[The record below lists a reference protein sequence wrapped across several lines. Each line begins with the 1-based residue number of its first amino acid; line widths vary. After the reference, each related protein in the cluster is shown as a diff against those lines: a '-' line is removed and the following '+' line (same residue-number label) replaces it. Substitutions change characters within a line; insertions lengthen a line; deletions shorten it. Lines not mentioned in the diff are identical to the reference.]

1 MSVEQG
7 DGTPEFATGGVKRF
21 LVRLVTP
28 MVAGIVALAVLG
40 LVLGGRLGSS
50 AADGL
55 AGPIG
60 NGRPCGDPVQVQV
73 LATKD
78 VAPVVRSVGDGLTA
92 GGTCARYE
100 VSDARPDQVLERLG
114 GLGARPDVWIPDSSL
129 WVQQAVKEHP
139 DIGLTP
145 SQPVA
150 TSPVV
155 VGLSESLGSS
165 VPEGKVPWMSL
176 FGEPTFNLRLADPDT
191 SSTGRLALLALRE
204 AAGADDEKTR
214 LTVGP
219 MLMRVASTVV
229 KDTNAIPAAG
239 AAGEATSYVVS
250 EQQLAAYQRA
260 GSGPKLIPG
269 VPAPASMAL
278 DYPVVTAPNE
288 DNRINDAVGDL
299 QEALSGDAGRAR
311 LAAAGFRLGDGS
323 GGPSDV
329 EGMPLAVETKP
340 LPDSGTVVRALRQW
354 QGMSSDLR
362 LLTII
367 DTSGSMDKPAGP
379 NVTRMQ
385 LATAAAMRG
394 LAALPAT
401 TDLGLWEFS
410 TAADKKGPYRELAP
424 VRRSD
429 PAHKAKVQAALLTLK
444 DRTGG
449 DTPLYDSILAAV
461 AELRGNYDP
470 AKIHAIVVMT
480 DGRNEATT
488 GLTLEQLLTSLR
500 MASSEGKNVF
510 VVTVAMGPE
519 ADTAA
524 LEKIALATD
533 GEAYVARNPNDIG
546 KVLFDA
552 LMQFAG

>member
-1 MSVEQG
+1 MSVQQG
-7 DGTPEFATGGVKRF
+7 DGARDVAAGGVRRF
-21 LVRLVTP
+21 LIRLVTP
-28 MVAGIVALAVLG
+28 MVAGILALAVLG
-40 LVLGGRLGSS
+40 LVLGGRIGTSS
-50 AADGL
+50 PDGRT
-55 AGPIG
+55 GPIG
-60 NGRPCGDPVQVQV
+60 RGRPCADPVPVQV

-78 VAPVVRSVGDGLTA
+78 ISAVVRSVGDDLTA

-114 GLGARPDVWIPDSSL
+114 GLGARPHLWIPDSSL
-129 WVQQAVKEHP
+129 WAQQAIKEHP
-139 DIGLTP
+139 DIGLTVN
-145 SQPVA
+145 QPIA

-155 VGLSESLGSS
+155 LGMSEGLQSS
-165 VPEGKVPWMSL
+165 VSDGKLAWMSL
-176 FGEPTFNLRLADPDT
+176 FGDPKLNLRLADPNT
-191 SSTGRLALLALRE
+191 SSTGRVALLSLRE

-219 MLMRVASTVV
+219 MLMRAASTVV
-229 KDTNAIPAAG
+229 RETSAIPAAG

-260 GSGPKLIPG
+260 GSGPRL
-269 VPAPASMAL
+269 VPVVPTPSSMAL
-278 DYPVVTAPNE
+278 DYPVVTIPNE
-288 DNRINDAVGDL
+288 DSRVTDAVGDL
-299 QEALSGDAGRAR
+299 QEALAGDPGRTR
-311 LAAAGFRLGDGS
+311 LGDAGFRLGDGS
-323 GGPSDV
+323 GGPSGV
-329 EGMPLAVETKP
+329 EGMPLAVEMRP

-362 LLTII
+362 LLAII
-367 DTSGSMDKPAGP
+367 DTSGSMDKPAGA

-410 TAADKKGPYRELAP
+410 TAADKKGAYRELAP

-429 PAHKAKVQAALLTLK
+429 PAHKAKIQAALQTLK

-449 DTPLYDSILAAV
+449 DTPLYETILAAV
-461 AELRGNYDP
+461 AELRGKYDNT
-470 AKIHAIVVMT
+470 KIHAIIVMT
-480 DGRNEATT
+480 DGRNEAPT